1 MSPLPEK
8 TRLRRE
14 MAAAR
19 AALSPAEASAAARA
33 VCAHLRG
40 WSAFREASCVCA
52 YASFRS
58 ELSTEE
64 IIRVALSEGKKVSAP
79 KVFGENLRF
88 FFVENPEED
97 LERGA
102 FGVPEPRASCLE
114 ADPAAAGVCLVP
126 GLAFDE
132 RGGRVGYGKGFYDRF
147 LGALPAEI
155 PTVGLA
161 FDFQVVARLA
171 ADPHDV
177 PVRFLATPARGIF
190 PAEPGR

>member
-1 MSPLPEK
+1 MNPLPEK
-8 TRLRRE
+8 TRPRRE
-14 MAAAR
+14 TTAAR
-19 AALSPAEASAAARA
+19 AALSPAAASAAARPVFA
-33 VCAHLRG
+33 PLRGPRAFPEASLLCAHPPLRRG
-40 WSAFREASCVCA
+40 ASTA
-52 YASFRS
+52 
-58 ELSTEE
+58 E
-64 IIRVALSEGKKVSAP
+64 IIRVALAEGKKVAAP

-102 FGVPEPRASCLE
+102 FGVPEPRAGCLE
-114 ADPAAAGVCLVP
+114 ADPAASGVCLVP

-132 RGGRVGYGKGFYDRF
+132 HGGRVGYGKGFYDRF

-171 ADPHDV
+171 ADPRDV